1 MARSQAIVLIAA
13 MGAVLAAAVPDL
25 LQGAASVAVRTSLVP
40 ADLQERFEPPPEP
53 SQQPLALLQGNL
65 LERLAEGDRRW
76 DPRAEVMP
84 DGGIRYLYRRR
95 PGEPPLSVA
104 QLRQLIDVPPSYAA
118 ERQSLI
124 SLLRTLQKAGVQ
136 IDLTPPRKAGA
147 AAEWDAARRTLRI
160 EPSVP
165 DKGTVDFARVLNH
178 EAIHVAQSCR
188 GGGLRSAPRPLG
200 IDQRL
205 RPEEAAEL
213 ASPTYAE
220 AGPQERSL
228 EAEAYA
234 NQDQLGIGEALV
246 RRHCLLQ
253 A

>member
-1 MARSQAIVLIAA
+1 MARNQAIVLIAA
-13 MGAVLAAAVPDL
+13 MAAVLAAAVPDL

-40 ADLQERFEPPPEP
+40 VALQERFEPPPEP

-84 DGGIRYLYRRR
+84 DGGTRYLYRRR
-95 PGEPPLSVA
+95 PGEPPLSVE
-104 QLRQLIDVPPSYAA
+104 QLRHLMEVPPTYTA
-118 ERQSLI
+118 ERHALI

-136 IDLTPPRKAGA
+136 IDLTQPRKPGA

-188 GGGLRSAPRPLG
+188 GGGLRAAPAPLG
-200 IDQRL
+200 IDRRL
-205 RPEEAAEL
+205 SPVEAAEL
-213 ASPTYAE
+213 AAPTYAE
-220 AGPQERSL
+220 ADPLERTL

-234 NQDQLGIGEALV
+234 NQDQLRIGEALV
-246 RRHCLLQ
+246 RRHCRLQ

>member
-1 MARSQAIVLIAA
+1 MPER
-13 MGAVLAAAVPDL
+13 
-25 LQGAASVAVRTSLVP
+25 LQ
-40 ADLQERFEPPPEP
+40 QRFDPPPEP
-53 SQQPLALLQGNL
+53 RQQPLALLQGDL
-65 LERLAEGDRRW
+65 LERLSEGDRRW
-76 DPRAEVMP
+76 DPSVEYLP
-84 DGGIRYLYRRR
+84 DGGSRYLYRRR
-95 PGEPPLSVA
+95 PGEPVPTLA
-104 QLRQLIDVPPSYAA
+104 QLRNRMEFPPTYSA
-118 ERQSLI
+118 ERQALI
-124 SLLRTLQKAGVQ
+124 RLLRTLQGAGVQ
-136 IDLTPPRKAGA
+136 LELTQPHKPGA
-147 AAEWDAARRTLRI
+147 AAEWDASHRTLRI
-160 EPSVP
+160 APSVP

-205 RPEEAAEL
+205 SPMEAAEL
-213 ASPTYAE
+213 DSPTYAE

-246 RRHCLLQ
+246 RRHCRLQ